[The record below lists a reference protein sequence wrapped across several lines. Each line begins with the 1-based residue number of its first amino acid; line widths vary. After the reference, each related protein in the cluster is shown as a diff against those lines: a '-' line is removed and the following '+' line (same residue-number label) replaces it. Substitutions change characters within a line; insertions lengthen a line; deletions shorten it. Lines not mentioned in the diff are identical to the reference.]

1 MPFKTHDPYLN
12 TVKREIEDRQYRI
25 RNQNRDK
32 QREENK
38 NRSFLSQKLYL
49 TDFINL
55 PEGTLNL
62 VLFIAFVI
70 IPYIAG
76 LAFIFFLIANANF
89 DTFEN
94 ININD
99 YLIYWTIGYELLAF
113 TLMLFVIKSAINFKK
128 IKQIEK

>member
-1 MPFKTHDPYLN
+1 M
-12 TVKREIEDRQYRI
+12 EDKQCRI

-32 QREENK
+32 QREENQ

-49 TDFINL
+49 SDFINL

-62 VLFIAFVI
+62 LLFIAFV

-128 IKQIEK
+128 AKQIQKLKIKN